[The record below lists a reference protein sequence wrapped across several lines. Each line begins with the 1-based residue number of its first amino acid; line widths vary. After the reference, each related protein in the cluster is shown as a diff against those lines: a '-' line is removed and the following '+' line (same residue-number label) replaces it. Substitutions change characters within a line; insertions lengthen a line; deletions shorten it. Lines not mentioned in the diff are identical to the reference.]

1 MNNPNARPIPD
12 KEKIEILKSL
22 KRIKEDGLNSIKVA
36 ADAAIQNA
44 LKSDDG
50 DPQKTIKAV
59 RCAADAST
67 IALESKFDETVR
79 KSMALPDGRHAWDMR
94 NYVSEG

>member
-1 MNNPNARPIPD
+1 M
-12 KEKIEILKSL
+12 

-79 KSMALPDGRHAWDMR
+79 KSMALPDGRHAWDYEKLCLR
-94 NYVSEG
+94 GLTDFIFFDAKGGDFQ